1 MTETKKYIEFNNV
14 TFSYGTPGDETESR
28 KRKDAVKDVSF
39 AIEKGTFVCIIGS
52 NGSGKSTVAKL
63 MNGLILPT
71 SGTVISAGYDT
82 SDDQNIWEIRRLVG
96 MVFQNPDNQIIA
108 TSVEE
113 DVAFGLENIGVPR
126 EEMIARV
133 DEALKMCGVEKYRH
147 SEPHLLSGGQK
158 QRVSIAGILAM
169 RPSCIVLDESTA
181 MLDPKGRKQVLDIV
195 KKLNKEENIT
205 VILIT
210 HHMDEIVDA
219 DKVLVM
225 EKGELVKAGTP
236 VEIFSDRE
244 LISDLGLDLPPAA
257 RVFEPEDGLDFEET
271 VLTKEQGVSVL
282 MKKLV

>member
-1 MTETKKYIEFNNV
+1 MTETEKYIEFNNV
-14 TFSYGTPGDETESR
+14 TFSYGTPDDETESR

-195 KKLNKEENIT
+195 KKLNREENIT

-225 EKGELVKAGTP
+225 EKGELVKSGTP

-244 LISDLGLDLPPAA
+244 LISDLGLDLPPAS
-257 RVFEPEDGLDFEET
+257 RVFEPVDGHDFGET